1 MRLLPSTLLSASILL
16 LPGCQTWPKTDGEVS
31 VGRPQVF
38 SRERLLNERAGEV
51 NWLRE
56 QLDQPFEQGFQGFR
70 DVRQAAAFILELGVK
85 FDGAQRRISGIQNA
99 SDDKKRERAD
109 ELAAIQHDLDK
120 LQLQRQLDKL
130 KADTSAVPPTAA
142 VPDTVKND
150 LAALAAS
157 INEVDKKVAALGAK
171 IDGTRGPSTQA
182 RDLLTKSSDRLADP
196 SLAGTTRVA
205 VSSHDRL
212 EDESAFRDLVNSR
225 IREKILDDTHDLN
238 GFSLYELRFDAT
250 IVPGSN
256 TRRTAIA
263 ELTLVSPAFDSE
275 PLARDPFV
283 SRLEHRTE
291 EDVNVLISRMHDR
304 LAHNKLTETWWQRVL
319 GSEALLSPNATALP
333 GACLRDVAANQV
345 ELVRYYRST
354 RTGPL
359 SSGALSL
366 GRCLITDYV
375 RHRMTLALDR
385 WFVISIRM
393 QAFSGSDPS
402 LAGDLPLLHV
412 KVKDR
417 QGLRDAIVKLEGRMK
432 PWVAT
437 VEPKEYAQNISD
449 VASAHQ
455 VRQLTAAADVSDGRG
470 SSVNARAESFKEEQ
484 NLLQAIKR
492 QPLASSFVRGNEKF
506 GWVLGPKY
514 EIRGTKPAFVQ
525 ATARYTFTAS
535 IVVPSWFS
543 SIEMTG
549 CGFWI
554 EGSGDRSAGFPLFD
568 GYSCNDQGGK
578 SAKVTVNLPHNH
590 RGILLALMDANV
602 DLLTEP
608 EIFLLPDADPKSGM
622 LVLPAAPS
630 GCFVASDKSCQQVI
644 VIEGRDLWRNPSV
657 FVGTQKADR
666 VDVLPSMRGVV
677 ATFRG
682 LRLPV
687 AVSGGRVLPQDLFIS
702 TSAGQ
707 DRLRQAVLIVD
718 AVSESPKPFVSLRQS
733 FIERQGAEPTD
744 VTFEYPITSFPRA
757 YSALSGRLRKLGDKE
772 WRSLPG
778 EPTFGAGNLSY
789 RIADFASLGLADR
802 STDIEV
808 DLAFKFQPGDDWIS
822 AMDATARRAVY
833 YAKPEER
840 RLGFATNATLDFS
853 SAQAFGDQQTKQLQQ
868 ALRFPLPKDEALFF
882 RAYPGLE
889 QALTGNGGSVRI
901 ALRIDEDGDP
911 SVLLAERV
919 VSKGRSA
926 VQPKFSSLSS
936 KDFEILPEDERK
948 IPYLLSVAYRR
959 GNGNWIEVAL
969 GPPAVLN
976 IVGRKKPPAQAVK
989 PVVAAPAT

>member
-359 SSGALSL
+359 VTTRANFDSS
-366 GRCLITDYV
+366 
-375 RHRMTLALDR
+375 
-385 WFVISIRM
+385 
-393 QAFSGSDPS
+393 
-402 LAGDLPLLHV
+402 
-412 KVKDR
+412 
-417 QGLRDAIVKLEGRMK
+417 
-432 PWVAT
+432 
-437 VEPKEYAQNISD
+437 
-449 VASAHQ
+449 
-455 VRQLTAAADVSDGRG
+455 
-470 SSVNARAESFKEEQ
+470 
-484 NLLQAIKR
+484 
-492 QPLASSFVRGNEKF
+492 
-506 GWVLGPKY
+506 
-514 EIRGTKPAFVQ
+514 
-525 ATARYTFTAS
+525 
-535 IVVPSWFS
+535 
-543 SIEMTG
+543 
-549 CGFWI
+549 
-554 EGSGDRSAGFPLFD
+554 
-568 GYSCNDQGGK
+568 
-578 SAKVTVNLPHNH
+578 PH
-590 RGILLALMDANV
+590 
-602 DLLTEP
+602 
-608 EIFLLPDADPKSGM
+608 
-622 LVLPAAPS
+622 
-630 GCFVASDKSCQQVI
+630 
-644 VIEGRDLWRNPSV
+644 
-657 FVGTQKADR
+657 
-666 VDVLPSMRGVV
+666 
-677 ATFRG
+677 
-682 LRLPV
+682 
-687 AVSGGRVLPQDLFIS
+687 
-702 TSAGQ
+702 
-707 DRLRQAVLIVD
+707 
-718 AVSESPKPFVSLRQS
+718 
-733 FIERQGAEPTD
+733 
-744 VTFEYPITSFPRA
+744 PI
-757 YSALSGRLRKLGDKE
+757 
-772 WRSLPG
+772 
-778 EPTFGAGNLSY
+778 
-789 RIADFASLGLADR
+789 
-802 STDIEV
+802 
-808 DLAFKFQPGDDWIS
+808 
-822 AMDATARRAVY
+822 
-833 YAKPEER
+833 
-840 RLGFATNATLDFS
+840 
-853 SAQAFGDQQTKQLQQ
+853 
-868 ALRFPLPKDEALFF
+868 
-882 RAYPGLE
+882 
-889 QALTGNGGSVRI
+889 
-901 ALRIDEDGDP
+901 
-911 SVLLAERV
+911 
-919 VSKGRSA
+919 
-926 VQPKFSSLSS
+926 
-936 KDFEILPEDERK
+936 
-948 IPYLLSVAYRR
+948 
-959 GNGNWIEVAL
+959 
-969 GPPAVLN
+969 
-976 IVGRKKPPAQAVK
+976 
-989 PVVAAPAT
+989 